1 MRIPALPVRIPALT
15 VLALGALPAGLAGQ
29 QPLDWED
36 LVFTVGSSVEGYE
49 GNLTAITVP
58 VVDSTDEASA
68 VVAEMAAR
76 GAVLVRNSDDRT
88 VRLRFDTGVRQFVA
102 SGFEV
107 RSYSPRE
114 LVGEVGVDLR
124 ERVAGWGELQAD
136 AAVRA
141 RSVQDRPPMPMF
153 IQPGYVAA
161 RGRVR
166 FLFQDVQGLR
176 FDVAVDGELTDYL
189 AAPHLRQLD
198 LLDRRSTRLEGGAEW
213 GRRWRIRFFGA
224 HRWSHYPSQGSFD
237 PADPHRRDR
246 AVEAGAQVSLVS
258 SSLIARVGVDGV
270 LNRSNSRRP
279 EYDAYRLRA
288 LISAPLPGEV
298 GLNLYSILTTKDYLN
313 ETDFARLVPGE
324 EADNASLIYLYLT
337 RPLSPSLDGG
347 VRLGWTRAET
357 DIGAAYFRRF
367 GATFLVHWRPLGR

>member
-1 MRIPALPVRIPALT
+1 MSVRVATLALAILAAALP
-15 VLALGALPAGLAGQ
+15 GALPADLSGQ
-29 QPLDWED
+29 EPLDWED
-36 LVFTVGSSVEGYE
+36 LVFTAGSSVEGYQ

-68 VVAEMAAR
+68 FVAELAAR
-76 GAVLVRNSDDRT
+76 GAVFVRNTDDRT
-88 VRLRFDTGVRQFVA
+88 VRLRFDAGVRQFMA

-114 LVGEVGVDLR
+114 IVGELGVDVR
-124 ERVAGWGELQAD
+124 ERVAGWGELHAD

-153 IQPGYVAA
+153 LQPGYVAA
-161 RGRVR
+161 LGGVR
-166 FLFQDVQGLR
+166 FLFDEAQGLR
-176 FDVAVDGELTDYL
+176 FDVALEGELIDYL
-189 AAPHLRQLD
+189 AAPGVRQLD
-198 LLDRRSTRLEGGAEW
+198 LLGRRSARLEGGAEW
-213 GRRWRIRFFGA
+213 GRRWRVRFFGA

-237 PADPHRRDR
+237 PDDPYRRDQ

-258 SSLIARVGVDGV
+258 STLIARVGVDGV

-288 LISAPLPGEV
+288 LVSAPLPGEV
-298 GLNLYSILTTKDYLN
+298 DLNLYTILTTKSYLH

-324 EADNASLIYLYLT
+324 EADNASLIYVYLT
-337 RPLSPSLDGG
+337 RPLSSSLDGG

-357 DIGAAYFRRF
+357 EIGAAYFRRF